1 MSRNILSQA
10 ATPKSRERLLKWHN
24 TRKFAYRVYFL
35 LGDYGLECWSQCAWD
50 GGGGGEKQGP
60 D

>member
-1 MSRNILSQA
+1 VSRNILSQP

-35 LGDYGLECWSQCAWD
+35 LGDYGLECRSQCACD
-50 GGGGGEKQGP
+50 GGGGRENRGS